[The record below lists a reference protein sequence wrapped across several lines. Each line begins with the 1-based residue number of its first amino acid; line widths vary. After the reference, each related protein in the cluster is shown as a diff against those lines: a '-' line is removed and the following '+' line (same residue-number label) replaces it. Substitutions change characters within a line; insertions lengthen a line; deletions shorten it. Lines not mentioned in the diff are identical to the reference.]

1 MLGPHLVLDLYGC
14 PKEKLE
20 DVQYI
25 YDLLDELPD
34 MIGMQKIMPP
44 YVMRYVPEDD
54 PLDWGISG
62 VVLIAESHIA
72 IHTWPDLNYASVDI
86 FSCKTFNIDK
96 AKEIIEEKLS
106 PERSDWE
113 ILVRGRDFPVNLL
126 KRGKNGSV

>member
-96 AKEIIEEKLS
+96 AKEILEEKLL